1 MIGDRSASCRRHNIH
16 MSPCAITAT
25 ADKRNLSAKTAPG
38 IFFKSDWRI
47 HDTGF
52 NANNSVSPIGRR
64 SSQTNVS
71 IRNCLSQM
79 CHNGRESKTRFYF
92 PDRNDRVSQIAA
104 DAGDKC
110 SIYLQRDADRSPIV
124 SQTDH
129 RPLRS
134 YGNQAK
140 ISLI

>member
-1 MIGDRSASCRRHNIH
+1 

-71 IRNCLSQM
+71 IKIVQVKSVIMGGKVKLDS
-79 CHNGRESKTRFYF
+79 TF
-92 PDRNDRVSQIAA
+92 PIATSV
-104 DAGDKC
+104 C
-110 SIYLQRDADRSPIV
+110 RRSP
-124 SQTDH
+124 QTPGTNVPYARNVTQTYRRSCR
-129 RPLRS
+129 RP
-134 YGNQAK
+134 
-140 ISLI
+140 ITDP